1 MIEMTRKEYEVF
13 SRIVEDIN
21 NEIDKNQET
30 RGRTAFVWNQLDEN
44 DRMNIFAVGLQ
55 VAMIMKGEVLISDD
69 EFRIKE

>member
-21 NEIDKNQET
+21 NEVDRNQEV
-30 RGRTAFVWNQLDEN
+30 RGKTAFVWNELEEL

-55 VAMIMKGEVLISDD
+55 VAAIMKGVVSISDD
-69 EFRIKE
+69 EFKIKE